1 MKIVEGEISR
11 FLEGKVQY
19 QIPIYQRKY
28 SWGKEE
34 CERLLEDV
42 IKVAEDEKRSSHF
55 IGSIIYMAPEGW
67 QNESALKKYQV
78 IDGQQRLT
86 TISIL
91 LLALGD
97 YSQEVLSSNDIT
109 NSDLSSEA
117 IKEDY
122 LINKRFS
129 DDDYYKLKLTEEDF
143 VVYKS
148 LLSKRTLPD
157 GVQSSQLYEN
167 YLTFLKNMRIV
178 KKAPATIFAGINK
191 LKIGDI
197 SLVPDDNAQ
206 LVFETVN
213 STGLSLSAP
222 DKIRNF
228 ILMNLDENKQKE
240 IYNEYWHPM
249 ELRFGLH
256 KAGIKDFNDF
266 FFYYTSILTQEK
278 GSSDYYKTF
287 KAYYLGV
294 AADEIEIAVK
304 NMVRYSKHYKRWLD
318 AEEYSIGIDRLLF
331 NLKSTGQWKV
341 IPTVM
346 QVVDNLE
353 NGILTMNDAKLIL
366 KYIEAYIIRRQLCR
380 LPSNSAG
387 EAYASM
393 QRSVGTVN
401 EFAECLHSLTEK
413 QRIPSDEELYKT
425 LKTISLYGDFPG
437 LRSVLDRMEEYI
449 NKDYCHN
456 DDHSIEHIM
465 PQKIESEEDL
475 YARTDLSAE
484 EKEKRNWAGDLGD
497 DWKIVHDTYCDTIG
511 NLTLTG
517 YNTEYKNYRFLLK
530 RDMQEKENGIC
541 YGYKQTCIHLSASLA
556 TKEKWGEEE
565 ILERAKE
572 MTDIIISIWPDPKRA
587 TEQL

>member
-1 MKIVEGEISR
+1 MKIVEGEINR

-28 SWGKEE
+28 SWEKEH
-34 CERLLEDV
+34 CEKLLKDI

-86 TISIL
+86 TIALL

-97 YSQEVLSSNDIT
+97 YAQEVLPSNEVLHLGI
-109 NSDLSSEA
+109 SPEA

-148 LLSKRTLPD
+148 LLSRRTLPD
-157 GVQSSQLYEN
+157 GIQTSRLYEN
-167 YLTFLKNMRIV
+167 YLTFLKCLRAAQ
-178 KKAPATIFAGINK
+178 KAPATIFAGINK

-213 STGLSLSAP
+213 STGLQLPAS

-228 ILMNLDENKQKE
+228 ILMNFEKNTQDEM
-240 IYNEYWHPM
+240 YNDYWHPM
-249 ELRFGLH
+249 ELRLGL
-256 KAGIKDFNDF
+256 DNFNSF
-266 FFYYTSILTQEK
+266 FFYYTSILTQAKMEN
-278 GSSDYYKTF
+278 DYYPIFKEHFLGASAEEMKT
-287 KAYYLGV
+287 
-294 AADEIEIAVK
+294 AVK
-304 NMVRYSKHYKRWLD
+304 DVARYSRHYKRWLD
-318 AEEYSIGIDRLLF
+318 TNEHSAGIDRLLF
-331 NLKSTGQWKV
+331 NIKNTKQWKV
-341 IPTVM
+341 TPVIMKVM
-346 QVVDNLE
+346 DNLE
-353 NGILTMNDAKLIL
+353 SDILSVEGAKQIL
-366 KYIEAYIIRRQLCR
+366 KYIETYILRRQLCH
-380 LPSNSAG
+380 LPSNSVG
-387 EAYASM
+387 DAYLSM
-393 QRSVGTVN
+393 QRHVQTVN
-401 EFAECLHSLTEK
+401 EFIECLHSLTEA
-413 QRIPSDEELYKT
+413 QRVPSDEELYRT
-425 LKTISLYGDFPG
+425 LKTMPLYSCFSSG
-437 LRSVLDRMEEYI
+437 LRNVLDRMEAYF

-456 DDHSIEHIM
+456 RDHSIEHIM
-465 PQKIESEEDL
+465 PQKIQSEEEL
-475 YARTDLSAE
+475 EARSDLSPE
-484 EKEKRNWAGDLGD
+484 EKEKSNWAKDLGE
-497 DWKIVHDTYCDTIG
+497 DWKNIHDTYCDTIG

-517 YNTEYKNYRFLLK
+517 YNSPYHNYRFRVK
-530 RDMQEKENGIC
+530 QNISDKVNGIC

-565 ILERAKE
+565 ILARAKE
-572 MTDIIISIWPDPKRA
+572 MTDIIVALWPYPDRTA
-587 TEQL
+587 E